1 MPPPLWSPR
10 FESWKRQVDFFFVL
24 ALVLHERFLPSTQV
38 FNRSQQPIFLNSNLI
53 RNGRQSSYYVN
64 YNVCA
69 TSTNKS
75 LLIYYLFINNRIIIS
90 LSYNFFT
97 SEGLFAL
104 AEKLFTLTNSLSS
117 PMLNKCIWFVVIL
130 HTLYGTIFKGAVD
143 KICHR

>member
-1 MPPPLWSPR
+1 MARVPACLHLCGPLDLNPGKDR
-10 FESWKRQVDFFFVL
+10 LIFFFVL

-38 FNRSQQPIFLNSNLI
+38 FNPSQQPIFLNSNLI
-53 RNGRQSSYYVN
+53 RNGRQSSYHVN

-75 LLIYYLFINNRIIIS
+75 SLIYYLFINNRIIIS

-104 AEKLFTLTNSLSS
+104 AEKLF
-117 PMLNKCIWFVVIL
+117 I
-130 HTLYGTIFKGAVD
+130 
-143 KICHR
+143 